1 MTTVATT
8 QGLLNDLSKVSS
20 AGYAIALHVRFT
32 TPTYLFQT
40 YPADWMEYYSS
51 QGLVMHD
58 PTVKWGFENDGTVRW
73 ADLAESDSAGVL
85 TQAAEHGLSFGI
97 TMAVSKDGSK
107 SLASFSRSDRD
118 FTDDEAK
125 ELVGLF
131 EKLHDETADTSDQS
145 VQDALKKLS
154 VELTHATR

>member
-1 MTTVATT
+1 
-8 QGLLNDLSKVSS
+8 
-20 AGYAIALHVRFT
+20 
-32 TPTYLFQT
+32 
-40 YPADWMEYYSS
+40 
-51 QGLVMHD
+51 MHD

-131 EKLHDETADTSDQS
+131 EKLHDETADTSDQG

>member
-58 PTVKWGFENDGTVRW
+58 PTVKWGFENDGMVRW

-85 TQAAEHGLSFGI
+85 SQAAEHGLSFGI
-97 TMAVSKDGSK
+97 TTAVSKAGSK

-118 FTDDEAK
+118 FSDDEVR
-125 ELVGLF
+125 ELIGLF
-131 EKLHDETADTSDQS
+131 EQLHDETADTTDED
-145 VQDALKKLS
+145 VQNALKKLS
-154 VELTHATR
+154 VDLTHASR